1 MYWIQIDNKSS
12 DDLKCISDG
21 RPFVPKLLIKCIVC
35 ISRINFII
43 CATFDSIIHK
53 ISVIKNWCNVINI
66 NLICATF
73 HLVHLL
79 STQSLKIHWFYVAY
93 SSNNWVDPLAI
104 QVNLLITIHMPHH
117 SKASCLTVL
126 LCMTSRC
133 SQVVGMSAWIDL
145 IAEGLASIV
154 KAYQLEQDRIS
165 KLWMTWV
172 EVSEWNVVQEM
183 IVVSICCTC
192 DVSYMHLT
200 TWWLWL
206 LIAVTFE
213 NAMNINQHE
222 VLLPWGCL
230 VLKYVYMNKPA
241 PFPTFW

>member
-1 MYWIQIDNKSS
+1 MYWIQIDDKSS

-133 SQVVGMSAWIDL
+133 SQVVGMSESTWLLKGWPQSLKHINL
-145 IAEGLASIV
+145 N
-154 KAYQLEQDRIS
+154 RIESVNCGWLSWS
-165 KLWMTWV
+165 KWV
-172 EVSEWNVVQEM
+172 EHGSRDDCCQYLLYFWCFIYAFDYMM
-183 IVVSICCTC
+183 IMTADSS
-192 DVSYMHLT
+192 DVWKCNEHQS
-200 TWWLWL
+200 TWSAATLGML
-206 LIAVTFE
+206 GTKVCI
-213 NAMNINQHE
+213 HE
-222 VLLPWGCL
+222 
-230 VLKYVYMNKPA
+230 
-241 PFPTFW
+241 

>member
-1 MYWIQIDNKSS
+1 MYWIQIDDKSS

-133 SQVVGMSAWIDL
+133 SQVVGMSESTWLLKGWPQSLKHINL
-145 IAEGLASIV
+145 N
-154 KAYQLEQDRIS
+154 RIESVDCGWLSWS
-165 KLWMTWV
+165 KW
-172 EVSEWNVVQEM
+172 VVQEM
-183 IVVSICCTC
+183 IVVSICCTS

-230 VLKYVYMNKPA
+230 VLKYAYMNKPA
-241 PFPTFW
+241 PFPIFW